1 MITLDDIKSQWAEDS
16 KIDNDLLDNEST
28 KIPQLHSKYL
38 NYLTDVRL
46 IKLRKEQEY
55 KVLIR
60 EKFEYYTGKASDEV
74 YQENPFDLKVLKQDV
89 PMYIDSD
96 PEIQNVTTR
105 INYYE
110 EVIFVLEKIIQQ
122 LNNRTFQI
130 KNSIDWQKFMQGS
143 I

>member
-60 EKFEYYTGKASDEV
+60 EKFEYYTGKASDKV

-96 PEIQNVTTR
+96 PEIQKVTTR

>member
-38 NYLTDVRL
+38 NYLSDVRS
-46 IKLRKEQEY
+46 IKIRKEQEY
-55 KVLIR
+55 KVLVR

-74 YQENPFDLKVLKQDV
+74 YQANPFDLKVLKQDV

-96 PEIQNVTTR
+96 SEIQNVTTR

-110 EVIFVLEKIIQQ
+110 EVIFILEKIIQQ

-143 I
+143 V